1 MKQDV
6 QKKAVWVING
16 HFVAQQITGV
26 QRYANEIVRALDE
39 ILWVNPDVADR
50 LDFQLVMPQSPVQP
64 PLKSIVG
71 RITSFGSGHL
81 WEQLILPWYQ
91 RAGILS
97 LGNFGPLIARRGV
110 VCIHD
115 ANTFLEPESYSK
127 TFGSLY
133 RALLPLIGRR
143 AERVATVSEY
153 SAGMLVQFGVACR
166 DKIFVAANGHEHVHN
181 WDSQK
186 ATLSLISSLKRPY
199 VLLLG
204 SQAKHKNIGV
214 VLASARILDEVGID
228 LVVTGGISN
237 IFQSTSILQAPNIH
251 YSGYVSDHDLAALY
265 EKALCLAFPST
276 TEGFGLPPLEA
287 MALGCPVISSSTPCL
302 REVGSD
308 AVLYADPHTQTDWTR
323 AIIDLLK
330 HEHLRQD
337 LIAKGKKRAL
347 RFSWTRSAEIYM
359 SELLEVSG
367 SWTR

>member
-1 MKQDV
+1 
-6 QKKAVWVING
+6 
-16 HFVAQQITGV
+16 
-26 QRYANEIVRALDE
+26 
-39 ILWVNPDVADR
+39 
-50 LDFQLVMPQSPVQP
+50 
-64 PLKSIVG
+64 
-71 RITSFGSGHL
+71 
-81 WEQLILPWYQ
+81 
-91 RAGILS
+91 
-97 LGNFGPLIARRGV
+97 
-110 VCIHD
+110 
-115 ANTFLEPESYSK
+115 
-127 TFGSLY
+127 
-133 RALLPLIGRR
+133 
-143 AERVATVSEY
+143 
-153 SAGMLVQFGVACR
+153 MLVQFGVACR

-337 LIAKGKKRAL
+337 LIAKEKAKNERSDSPGRAAQ
-347 RFSWTRSAEIYM
+347 RS
-359 SELLEVSG
+359 
-367 SWTR
+367 T